1 MCEMAALASPGRK
14 MIALQTAVIFYFG
27 PEYSSRP
34 TYMREPIMP
43 DSPSSLTLKNE
54 LEAMQASLR
63 AWLFDRSLPIWWHN
77 GGDLKK
83 GGFFEKLNLDGT
95 PHDIDRRTR
104 VAARQ
109 VYSYA
114 LARTMGYTGETDA
127 VIDQGLKWLSGPA
140 RNPETGL
147 LYAVLSPQAEVVRG
161 EFDFYDHAFAMLA
174 YASAYK
180 VRPHDKTL
188 EEAGTFIRDA
198 IVRDYSHPVRG
209 FEESNPRSLPL
220 KANPHMHMFEACLAW
235 LEAGGDDTWR
245 RIAGEIATLCVEKF
259 LHPETGSLREFFD
272 GDWNAMPGDAGRIVE
287 PGHQFEWAWLFL
299 RWARMSG
306 DPSYVTAAR
315 RLIDIAEGP
324 GTDDARNVTIYEL
337 WDDFSVKD
345 GKARLWAQ
353 TERMK
358 AYVKL
363 ADAAM
368 TPSDRQAAIAKAIE
382 AAAGLKLYL
391 STEIEGLYRDR
402 MKEDGSFEIEPAP
415 ASSLYHIICAIDE
428 LSTLK
433 L

>member
-1 MCEMAALASPGRK
+1 
-14 MIALQTAVIFYFG
+14 
-27 PEYSSRP
+27 
-34 TYMREPIMP
+34 MP
-43 DSPSSLTLKNE
+43 DSPSPITLKSD
-54 LEAMQASLR
+54 LETMQRSLR
-63 AWLFDRSLPIWWHN
+63 TWLFDKALPIWWN
-77 GGDLKK
+77 SGGDLQK

-114 LARTMGYTGETDA
+114 LAKNMGYTGETDA

-140 RNPETGL
+140 RNPATGL
-147 LYAVLSPQAEVVRG
+147 LYAVLTPQAAVVRG

-180 VRPHDKTL
+180 VRPNDKTL
-188 EEAGTFIRDA
+188 EEAGTFIRDT
-198 IVRDYSHPVRG
+198 IVREYSHPVRG
-209 FEESNPRSLPL
+209 FEESNPRTLPL

-245 RIAGEIATLCVEKF
+245 TIAGQIAKLCVEKF
-259 LHPETGSLREFFD
+259 LHPETGALREFFD
-272 GDWNAMPGDAGRIVE
+272 GDWNPIEGDAGRIIE

-306 DPSYVTAAR
+306 DQSYVATAK

-324 GTDDARNVTIYEL
+324 GTDDQRNATIYEI

-345 GKARLWAQ
+345 PKARLWAQ

-368 TPSDRQAAIAKAIE
+368 TPSDRQAAIAKAVE

-402 MKEDGSFEIEPAP
+402 MKEDGTFEIEPAP

-428 LSTLK
+428 LATLK